1 MTPKTLNL
9 INIALVL
16 IIFPATALL
25 VKDFL
30 AYRFA
35 VKGIEVTKPVG
46 TAPERAAGIMEYAP
60 ITERP
65 VFPSP
70 AEKFVPLSGAEGMR
84 ATPARAA
91 DPSAVLSGLRLTGTY
106 VGPRSFAVFIKTDGK
121 IEGAFE
127 PGEEVFDKGVLKE
140 VTRDSAVIVSGGVPV
155 TLKMPVEEVPL
166 AELPTLRP
174 GRTFPAPARRVAPQE
189 TRRPGQ
195 FKMSRKTGENEWVVS
210 QEAVLGALEDMGEVL
225 SSARLTPVRE
235 GADVTGFLI
244 TEIRPR
250 GIMDAIGLKNG
261 DILKRVNGYEI
272 TTPERAVQVLSALK
286 GETSFDLDIVRG
298 GVNKSFHYDIR

>member
-1 MTPKTLNL
+1 MTPRTLNL
-9 INIALVL
+9 INIALVI

-35 VKGIEVTKPVG
+35 VKGIEVTKPVVK
-46 TAPERAAGIMEYAP
+46 APERAAGIMEYAP

-84 ATPARAA
+84 TTPARAA
-91 DPSAVLSGLRLTGTY
+91 DPSAVLSGLKLTGTY

-121 IEGAFE
+121 VEGAFE

-140 VTRDSAVIVSGGVPV
+140 VTKDSAVIVSGGVPV
-155 TLKMPVEEVPL
+155 TLRMPVEEVPL
-166 AELPTLRP
+166 AEPPTLKQ
-174 GRTFPAPARRVAPQE
+174 GRAFPAPARRVQE
-189 TRRPGQ
+189 TRRPGR

-235 GADVTGFLI
+235 GASVTGFLI